1 MTEMKY
7 IMLIG
12 DGMADRKIASKGG
25 KTPLQLANIPN
36 INKLAQEGQ
45 CGMVKTLQPNLPKGS
60 DVATMSLLGYDP
72 KKFYTGR
79 GPLEALNLG
88 INLKAKETAFR
99 CNFVSV
105 SDNKMI
111 DYSGGHI
118 SSKEAKILIEI
129 LQQKLADKQF
139 SFYAGLS
146 YRNIMVARRN
156 SGIILDNLET
166 RAPHDIMGASLE
178 ENLPKGKSSAI
189 LRRIMQRSYELLKD
203 HPINIKRLKRKENPA
218 NMIWLW
224 GEGEKANIPS
234 FYEKYGKKGAVISA
248 VDILK
253 GIGKAIGMESISVK
267 GATGFLDTN
276 YRGKVNA
283 AIKAIKTKD
292 FVLVHLEAPDEASH
306 LGDLN
311 LKIKAIELFDKKIVG
326 PILKHVLKSKDKYK
340 IFVGCD
346 HATPVMFKTHTD
358 EAVPFVIWG
367 DAKNGCASYNEIV
380 ISSSSVYFEEGYKL
394 MEYFLKESRE

>member
-1 MTEMKY
+1 MKY

-12 DGMADRKIASKGG
+12 DGMADRKIAGREG

-36 INKLAQEGQ
+36 INKLAEEGQ
-45 CGMVKTLQPNLPKGS
+45 CGMVKTLPSNLPKGS
-60 DVATMSLLGYDP
+60 DVAIMTLLGCDP

-79 GPLEALNLG
+79 GPLEALNIG
-88 INLKAKETAFR
+88 INLKPKEIAFR
-99 CNFVSV
+99 CNLVTV
-105 SDNKMI
+105 SDDKLL

-118 SSKEAKILIEI
+118 SPKEAKILIDV
-129 LQQKLADKQF
+129 LQKKLGSKRF
-139 SFYAGLS
+139 SFHAGLS
-146 YRNIMVARRN
+146 YRNIMVARKN

-166 RAPHDIMGASLE
+166 YAPHDIIGASVE

-189 LRRIMQRSYELLKD
+189 LRRLMEKSYEILKD
-203 HPINIKRLKRKENPA
+203 HPINIRKQKRNENPA

-224 GEGEKANIPS
+224 GQGEKPHIPS

-248 VDILK
+248 VDIVK

-267 GATGFLDTN
+267 RATGFLDTN

-283 AIKAIKTKD
+283 AIKALKTKD

-326 PILKHVLKSKDKYK
+326 PILKHILKSNYRYK
-340 IFVGCD
+340 ILLGCD
-346 HATPVMFKTHTD
+346 HATPIIIKTHTD
-358 EAVPFVIWG
+358 EAVPFLIWG
-367 DAKNGCASYNEIV
+367 DKKDGCVSYNEIAV
-380 ISSSSVYFEEGYKL
+380 SSSSLYFEEGHKL
-394 MEYFLKESRE
+394 MEYFLTEHR

>member
-1 MTEMKY
+1 MKY

-12 DGMADRKIASKGG
+12 DGMADRKIPNRDR

-36 INKLAQEGQ
+36 INRLAKEGQ
-45 CGMVKTLQPNLPKGS
+45 CGMVKTLLPNLPKGS
-60 DVATMSLLGYDP
+60 DVATMSLLGCDP

-88 INLKAKETAFR
+88 INLKMKETAFR
-99 CNFVSV
+99 CNLVTVSEGKLV
-105 SDNKMI
+105 
-111 DYSGGHI
+111 DYSSGHI
-118 SSKEAKILIEI
+118 SSKEAKILMEE
-129 LQQKLADKQF
+129 LQKKMGSQHFA
-139 SFYAGLS
+139 FYPGLS

-166 RAPHDIMGASLE
+166 RPPHDIIGTPLE

-189 LRRIMQRSYELLKD
+189 LKRLIQRSYEILKD
-203 HPINIKRLKRKENPA
+203 HPVNIKRQKRNENPA

-224 GEGEKANIPS
+224 GGGKKPNIPS
-234 FYEKYGKKGAVISA
+234 FYEKHGKKGAVISA
-248 VDILK
+248 VDIVK
-253 GIGKAIGMESISVK
+253 GIGKAIGMESISIK

-306 LGDLN
+306 LGDLD
-311 LKIKAIELFDKKIVG
+311 LKIKAIELFDRKIVG
-326 PILKHVLKSKDKYK
+326 PILKYVLKSKDKYK

-346 HATPVMFKTHTD
+346 HATPLIIKTHTD
-358 EAVPFVIWG
+358 EAVPFLIWG
-367 DAKNGCASYNEIV
+367 DKKDGCVSYNEIA
-380 ISSSSVYFEEGYKL
+380 ISSSPLYFEEGYKL
-394 MEYFLKESRE
+394 MEYFLK

>member
-1 MTEMKY
+1 MEE
-7 IMLIG
+7 
-12 DGMADRKIASKGG
+12 
-25 KTPLQLANIPN
+25 LQ
-36 INKLAQEGQ
+36 KK
-45 CGMVKTLQPNLPKGS
+45 MGS
-60 DVATMSLLGYDP
+60 Q
-72 KKFYTGR
+72 
-79 GPLEALNLG
+79 
-88 INLKAKETAFR
+88 
-99 CNFVSV
+99 
-105 SDNKMI
+105 
-111 DYSGGHI
+111 H
-118 SSKEAKILIEI
+118 
-129 LQQKLADKQF
+129 F
-139 SFYAGLS
+139 SFHPGLS

-166 RAPHDIMGASLE
+166 RAPHDIIGASVE

-189 LRRIMQRSYELLKD
+189 LKKLMERSYELLKD

-224 GEGEKANIPS
+224 GEGEKANIPF

-248 VDILK
+248 VDIVK

-326 PILKHVLKSKDKYK
+326 PILKYVLKSKDKYK

-346 HATPVMFKTHTD
+346 HATPVIIKTHTD
-358 EAVPFVIWG
+358 EAVPFLIWG
-367 DAKNGCASYNEIV
+367 DKKDSCVSYDEIA
-380 ISSSSVYFEEGYKL
+380 ISSSSLYFEEGYKL
-394 MEYFLKESRE
+394 MEYFLKSR

>member
-1 MTEMKY
+1 MKY

-36 INKLAQEGQ
+36 INKLAKEGQ
-45 CGMVKTLQPNLPKGS
+45 CGMVKTLVPNLPKGS
-60 DVATMSLLGYDP
+60 DVAIMSLLGCDP

-88 INLKAKETAFR
+88 INLKTKEIAFR
-99 CNFVSV
+99 CNLVTVSEG
-105 SDNKMI
+105 KLI

-118 SSKEAKILIEI
+118 SSKEAKGLIDE
-129 LQQKLADKQF
+129 LQKKVGSQHF
-139 SFYAGLS
+139 SFYPGLS
-146 YRNIMVARRN
+146 YRNIMVARKN

-166 RAPHDIMGASLE
+166 RPPHDIIGASIE
-178 ENLPKGKSSAI
+178 ENLPQGKSSAI
-189 LRRIMQRSYELLKD
+189 LKRLMERSYEILKG
-203 HPINIKRLKRKENPA
+203 HPINIRRQRKNENPA

-224 GEGEKANIPS
+224 GEGEKPNIPS

-248 VDILK
+248 VDIVK
-253 GIGKAIGMESISVK
+253 GIGKALGMESISVK

-283 AIKAIKTKD
+283 AIRAIKTKN
-292 FVLVHLEAPDEASH
+292 FVFVHLEAPDEASH

-326 PILKHVLKSKDKYK
+326 PILKYASKGKDKYK
-340 IFVGCD
+340 ILVGCD
-346 HATPVMFKTHTD
+346 HATPIIIKTHTD
-358 EAVPFVIWG
+358 EAVPFLIWG
-367 DAKNGCASYNEIV
+367 GKKDGCASYNETT
-380 ISSSSVYFEEGYKL
+380 SSSSLLYFEEGYKL
-394 MEYFLKESRE
+394 MEYFLKQ

>member
-1 MTEMKY
+1 
-7 IMLIG
+7 MLIG
-12 DGMADRKIASKGG
+12 DGMADRKIPQKGG

-36 INKLAQEGQ
+36 INKLAKEGK

-60 DVATMSLLGYDP
+60 DVAIMSLLGCDP
-72 KKFYTGR
+72 QKFYTGR

-88 INLKAKETAFR
+88 INLKTKEIAFR
-99 CNFVSV
+99 CNLVTVSG
-105 SDNKMI
+105 DKLI

-118 SSKEAKILIEI
+118 SSKEAKILMGE
-129 LQQKLADKQF
+129 LQKKMGSQHF
-139 SFYAGLS
+139 SFYPGLS

-166 RAPHDIMGASLE
+166 RAPHDIIGASVG

-189 LRRIMQRSYELLKD
+189 LKRLMERSYEILKD
-203 HPINIKRLKRKENPA
+203 HPINVKRQKRNKNPA

-224 GEGEKANIPS
+224 GEGEKPNIPS

-248 VDILK
+248 VDIVK
-253 GIGKAIGMESISVK
+253 GIGKAIGMESISIK

-326 PILKHVLKSKDKYK
+326 PILKYTSKSKDKYK
-340 IFVGCD
+340 ILVGCD
-346 HATPVMFKTHTD
+346 HATPVIIKTHTD
-358 EAVPFVIWG
+358 EPVPFLIWG
-367 DAKNGCASYNEIV
+367 DKKDDCISYNEIA
-380 ISSSSVYFEEGYKL
+380 ISSSSLYFEEGYKL
-394 MEYFLKESRE
+394 MEYFLK